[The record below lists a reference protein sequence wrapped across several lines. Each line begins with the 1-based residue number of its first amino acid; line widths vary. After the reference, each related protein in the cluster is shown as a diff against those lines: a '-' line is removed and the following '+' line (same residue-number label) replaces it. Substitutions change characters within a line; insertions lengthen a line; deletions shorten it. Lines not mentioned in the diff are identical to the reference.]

1 MSDIFYEG
9 QQVLDNL
16 AYRSNETSPDL
27 LDKPVIG
34 KNNIVKNS
42 FLGGRLDNN
51 IRKYNF
57 LLPDTFNYFDLI
69 VKDIFR
75 IRPVPQDEVHGYNEY
90 K

>member
-27 LDKPVIG
+27 LDKPGI
-34 KNNIVKNS
+34 
-42 FLGGRLDNN
+42 DNN

-57 LLPDTFNYFDLI
+57 LLLI
-69 VKDIFR
+69 LLI
-75 IRPVPQDEVHGYNEY
+75 ILI
-90 K
+90 